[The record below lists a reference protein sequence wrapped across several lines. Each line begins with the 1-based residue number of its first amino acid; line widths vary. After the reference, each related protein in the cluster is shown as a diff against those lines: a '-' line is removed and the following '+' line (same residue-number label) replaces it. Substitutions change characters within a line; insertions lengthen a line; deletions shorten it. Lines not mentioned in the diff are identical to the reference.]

1 MAYTKEEASR
11 LVIDAGL
18 KLIEE
23 GLIARTWGNIS
34 ARISEDS
41 FLITPSG
48 RAYDSLTPEDL
59 VEVRIKDCS
68 YEGDIKP
75 SSEKGVHAAVYGLR
89 PEAEFVIHA
98 HSVNAS
104 SISILQEDIKITR
117 LESDLP
123 GGVIPTSRYA
133 MTSTDKLVKNVSASL
148 KKYPK
153 VKAMLLPYHGTLCFG
168 GSFEEAMAVT
178 RELEKTAGKLFER
191 RTGDKIRPY
200 NLKNNTLYKGCF
212 GGKDSETH
220 VIQVKTPFVMEM
232 SLRGKDLPIYIED
245 MAQMVGSVIRCKD
258 VMGRKKFII
267 PRSFRGKRS
276 ATLVKGEGAFVTAPD
291 REEAEAIAI
300 LLEKQCQA
308 ADLGLKK
315 GIRALSPAQ
324 ASLEHYIYVNK
335 YSKQKDKGNVKET
348 H

>member
-1 MAYTKEEASR
+1 
-11 LVIDAGL
+11 
-18 KLIEE
+18 
-23 GLIARTWGNIS
+23 
-34 ARISEDS
+34 
-41 FLITPSG
+41 
-48 RAYDSLTPEDL
+48 
-59 VEVRIKDCS
+59 
-68 YEGDIKP
+68 
-75 SSEKGVHAAVYGLR
+75 
-89 PEAEFVIHA
+89 
-98 HSVNAS
+98 
-104 SISILQEDIKITR
+104 
-117 LESDLP
+117 
-123 GGVIPTSRYA
+123 
-133 MTSTDKLVKNVSASL
+133 
-148 KKYPK
+148 K

-212 GGKDSETH
+212 GGKDSATH